1 MDQRPECLRIYRSNR
16 MEKLAESLGDVLSE
30 PPENPLSPECIL
42 VPGRGVAQWL
52 NMQLC
57 ERFGIWAN
65 VLYLYPRNF
74 VGWALDR
81 VLGKPGEALE
91 VIEPERLLWSVF
103 STLKPLLGRPEFE
116 TVQRYVAADS
126 TEVRYFELCRRIAFT
141 FDRYATYRPDMLHGW
156 ERPSRGSS
164 DAQGAP
170 QLALFS
176 GSQDTQGWQPVL
188 WRALSERLGP
198 VHTGAL
204 ERRFLRSLQQNKRS
218 TNLPGRISCVGVT
231 HLPPSYT
238 RILVALCRQVPV
250 HMFQLC
256 ASEGASSAALPAPRG
271 RSRGAAPRTATF
283 REARQNPLVQSLGAL
298 ATEFESILGQELES
312 QGVTSETAALFEGG
326 VESTRLTRLQREIL
340 ENRAPSPGPPL
351 IPGSPADESIRI
363 HVCHSPMREVEVV
376 HDQLMALLSSDAG
389 LEPRDVVVMM
399 PDVESYAPLIEAVFR
414 RGSDDAYRV
423 PYSIADRTVQ
433 TSAPVVDALERLF
446 ALGDQRLSAPQVL
459 DLLALDVVA
468 ARFEITPQDLEL
480 ATHWLT
486 STNVRWGIDA
496 AHKDAH
502 GHPRHDQNSWRL
514 GLRRLFLGYALDT
527 EEPGL
532 VFDTLPAE
540 GAEGTLAATLGRLS
554 AFVETLF
561 QHVAALAAPHPPEE
575 WPTVVGAALE
585 ALCVSDEETAWQ
597 HQQLREALTLL
608 QSRAAAAGYTEPIGG
623 AALREILFEAVNS
636 ALPARGFLMGGVT
649 FCSMVP
655 LRTIPFRVVCML
667 GLGDGQL
674 PRREL
679 STDFDL
685 ITHGPEGRRL
695 GDRSRRSEDRYLFLE
710 AILSA
715 RERLLITYTG
725 QSIRDNA
732 PLPPSVLVNELCDYL
747 AASAPASVP
756 RGLALEDII
765 VHHPLQA
772 FSPRYF
778 DKSDARLFSYAAH
791 YVEGVE
797 PRGPARV
804 VATEF
809 FPGPLPAEE
818 QGSVLATQDLVRFY
832 QNPAAYL
839 LNRRLELFLR
849 EQDLEVPDREPQ
861 EISPLDKYTTGH
873 QLLELL
879 LSGVDAEQAKPIIR
893 ATGAL
898 PLGGPGD
905 LDFMEIAACAS
916 GIAERVLEARRG
928 GRRPPLHIEHALP
941 SGRQLSGTLPESFGN
956 GLLEYQ
962 FSRVRA
968 KHLLG
973 TWIRHLLY
981 CWRAPGESASE
992 SSLIGRALSGNA
1004 VTHRRFLPVSD
1015 PARHLDALVARYDE
1029 GQTHPLCL
1037 FPSTSLLY
1045 AEEQRKKPKPESELK
1060 LSLEREWRAELG
1072 RDPHLVRIYGSHRPL
1087 SELEAGNPSP
1097 RAFEALA
1104 LEVFAPLL
1112 DHLVAVEKDR

>member
-1 MDQRPECLRIYRSNR
+1 

-81 VLGKPGEALE
+81 VLAKPGEALE
-91 VIEPERLLWSVF
+91 VIDPERLLWSVF
-103 STLKPLLGRPEFE
+103 STLKPLLVRPELE
-116 TVQRYVAADS
+116 TIRRYVAADP

-156 ERPSRGSS
+156 ERPLRGSS
-164 DAQGAP
+164 ESDGAP

-176 GSQDTQGWQPVL
+176 GSQDTQGWQPIL

-204 ERRFLRSLQQNKRS
+204 ERRFLRSLSQNKRS
-218 TNLPGRISCVGVT
+218 SNLPSRISCLGVT

-238 RILVALCRQVPV
+238 RILVALSRQVPV

-256 ASEGASSAALPAPRG
+256 ASEHAVSPASPAARG
-271 RSRGAAPRTATF
+271 RSRGAGSRPAGGG
-283 REARQNPLVQSLGAL
+283 ERQNPLVQSLGAL
-298 ATEFESILGQELES
+298 ATEFETILAEELES
-312 QGVTSETAALFEGG
+312 QGVPTETTPLFEAGTND
-326 VESTRLTRLQREIL
+326 TRLTRLTREIL
-340 ENRAPSPGPPL
+340 ENRPPSPTPATTGGPP
-351 IPGSPADESIRI
+351 DDSISI
-363 HVCHSPMREVEVV
+363 HVCHSSMREVEVI

-414 RGSDDAYRV
+414 RGSEDAYRI

-459 DLLALDVVA
+459 DLLALDVIA
-468 ARFEITPQDLEL
+468 LRFELTPQDLEL

-496 AHKDAH
+496 AHKNVH
-502 GHPRHDQNSWRL
+502 GHPSSDQNSWRL
-514 GLRRLFLGYALDT
+514 GLRRLFLGYAVDT

-561 QHVAALAAPHPPEE
+561 QHVAALAAPHSPEE

-585 ALCVSDEETAWQ
+585 ALCVSDEDTAWQ
-597 HQQLREALTLL
+597 HQELREALTLL

-636 ALPARGFLMGGVT
+636 ARPARGFLMGGVT

-679 STDFDL
+679 TTDFDL

-715 RERLLITYTG
+715 RERLIITYTG

-747 AASAPASVP
+747 RASAPAGVP
-756 RGLALEDII
+756 RSQALEDII

-772 FSPRYF
+772 FSARYF
-778 DKSDARLFSYAAH
+778 DESDPRLFSYASH
-791 YVEGVE
+791 YVESAE
-797 PRGPARV
+797 PRGPA
-804 VATEF
+804 VAIAPEF
-809 FPGPLPAEE
+809 FPEPLPAEE
-818 QGSVLATQDLVRFY
+818 QGSVLATQDLVRFF

-861 EISPLDKYTTGH
+861 EISPLDKYTAGH

-879 LSGVDAEQAKPIIR
+879 LSGVDAESAKPIIR

-905 LDFMEIAACAS
+905 LDFIEITASAS
-916 GIAERVLEARRG
+916 GIAERVLEARSG
-928 GRRPPLHIEHALP
+928 ARRPPLHIEHALP

-973 TWIRHLLY
+973 SWIRHLLY
-981 CWRAPGESASE
+981 CWRTPGESGTE
-992 SSLIGRALSGNA
+992 SSLIGRALTGNA
-1004 VTHRRFLPVSD
+1004 VAHRRFSKVAD
-1015 PARHLDALVARYDE
+1015 PERHLTALVSRYDE
-1029 GQTHPLCL
+1029 GQTRPLCL

-1060 LSLEREWRAELG
+1060 LLLEREWRDEVKHE
-1072 RDPHLVRIYGSHRPL
+1072 PHLVRIYGSHRPL
-1087 SELEAGNPSP
+1087 SDLRALAPGPM
-1097 RAFEALA
+1097 AFEALA
-1104 LEVFAPLL
+1104 LEVFGPLL